1 MKKVLSLVAMTLMIV
16 GLTGCMDD
24 PDGSKQSTRDEP
36 SKVENPYK

>member
-1 MKKVLSLVAMTLMIV
+1 MKKVLSLIAMASIIV

-24 PDGSKQSTRDEP
+24 PDGSKQSTRPAP